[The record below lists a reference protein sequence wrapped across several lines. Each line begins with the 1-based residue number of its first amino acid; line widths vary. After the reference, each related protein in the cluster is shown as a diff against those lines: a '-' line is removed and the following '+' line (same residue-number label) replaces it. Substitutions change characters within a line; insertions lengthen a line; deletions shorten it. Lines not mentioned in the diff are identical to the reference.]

1 MKEELPDSAEAGAK
15 LEEVVVRVDGKKL
28 GQSPLVPRMGY
39 RGTPLDDRVW
49 YTVKGF
55 SSRRQ
60 VGRGMILTI
69 TLNAAVARTLVVPSL
84 TLGHRHRA
92 PESMTLA
99 GGKGVN
105 VARSLRTLDVP
116 VLAAGFAGGRN
127 GDAIRDGLS
136 EAAIPFDLVEIEG
149 HSRTSTAIVDPMAG
163 TQTEINEYGPAVIP
177 AEAKEFSRRLEHL
190 MEYATAVVFA
200 GSVPPNLDESF
211 LVGLVRRARERG
223 LYTVVD
229 SPPSV
234 LRAALKAGPSLV
246 SPNQHEAESV
256 VGFDFIEE
264 GDFPLG
270 LSRLVE
276 FGVADACITSPE
288 GHSYLTTENGIV
300 CAQAPKMEAVSTIG
314 SGDAYLAGLLAG
326 LLHRNLSVVDA
337 VRLAAGCAAA
347 NAETLG
353 AGLFES
359 RRAEELAETVEVTLL
374 SPSLEESRR

>member
-1 MKEELPDSAEAGAK
+1 
-15 LEEVVVRVDGKKL
+15 
-28 GQSPLVPRMGY
+28 
-39 RGTPLDDRVW
+39 
-49 YTVKGF
+49 
-55 SSRRQ
+55 
-60 VGRGMILTI
+60 
-69 TLNAAVARTLVVPSL
+69 
-84 TLGHRHRA
+84 
-92 PESMTLA
+92 
-99 GGKGVN
+99 
-105 VARSLRTLDVP
+105 
-116 VLAAGFAGGRN
+116 
-127 GDAIRDGLS
+127 
-136 EAAIPFDLVEIEG
+136 
-149 HSRTSTAIVDPMAG
+149 
-163 TQTEINEYGPAVIP
+163 
-177 AEAKEFSRRLEHL
+177 

-246 SPNQHEAESV
+246 SPNQHEAESA

-276 FGVADACITSPE
+276 FGATDACITSPE
-288 GHSYLTTENGIV
+288 GHSYLTTVAGAV
-300 CAQAPKMEAVSTIG
+300 RARGPKVEAVSTIG

-326 LLHRNLSVVDA
+326 LLHRNLSPVDA

-359 RRAEELAETVEVTLL
+359 RRAEELAEAVEVDLP

>member
-1 MKEELPDSAEAGAK
+1 
-15 LEEVVVRVDGKKL
+15 
-28 GQSPLVPRMGY
+28 
-39 RGTPLDDRVW
+39 
-49 YTVKGF
+49 
-55 SSRRQ
+55 
-60 VGRGMILTI
+60 
-69 TLNAAVARTLVVPSL
+69 
-84 TLGHRHRA
+84 
-92 PESMTLA
+92 MTLA

-149 HSRTSTAIVDPMAG
+149 YSRTSTAIIDPMAG
-163 TQTEINEYGPAVIP
+163 TQTEINEYGPEVTP
-177 AEAKEFSRRLEHL
+177 TEAREFSRRLEYL

-223 LYTVVD
+223 IYTVVD

-234 LRAALKAGPSLV
+234 LRAALKANPSLV

-270 LSRLVE
+270 LARLVE
-276 FGVADACITSPE
+276 HGSANACITSPE
-288 GHSYLTTENGIV
+288 GLSYLSTENATV
-300 CAQAPKMEAVSTIG
+300 SARAPRIEAVSTVG

-326 LLHRNLSVVDA
+326 LLHRNLAPAEA

-353 AGLFES
+353 AGLFEA
-359 RRAEELAETVEVTLL
+359 RRAEELADSVQVEV
-374 SPSLEESRR
+374 SSVSLQESRT

>member
-1 MKEELPDSAEAGAK
+1 
-15 LEEVVVRVDGKKL
+15 
-28 GQSPLVPRMGY
+28 
-39 RGTPLDDRVW
+39 
-49 YTVKGF
+49 
-55 SSRRQ
+55 
-60 VGRGMILTI
+60 MILTV

-149 HSRTSTAIVDPMAG
+149 YSRTSTAIIDPMAG
-163 TQTEINEYGPAVIP
+163 TQTEINEYGPEVTL
-177 AEAKEFSRRLEHL
+177 AEAREFSRRLEYL

-223 LYTVVD
+223 IYTVVD

-234 LRAALKAGPSLV
+234 LRSALKANPSLV

-270 LSRLVE
+270 LTRLVE
-276 FGVADACITSPE
+276 HGAANACITSPE
-288 GHSYLTTENGIV
+288 GLSYLSTENGTV
-300 CAQAPKMEAVSTIG
+300 SARAPRIEAVSTG
-314 SGDAYLAGLLAG
+314 GGGDAYLA
-326 LLHRNLSVVDA
+326 
-337 VRLAAGCAAA
+337 
-347 NAETLG
+347 
-353 AGLFES
+353 
-359 RRAEELAETVEVTLL
+359 
-374 SPSLEESRR
+374 